1 MRIAIGCDHRGLN
14 LKKATVELLSQMGHS
29 SEDFGCYDTTAVDYP
44 DIGSRVAQAVAE
56 GRFDHGILICSTGVG
71 MSMVANKVPGV
82 RAALCHDTFSA
93 GRCRQHND
101 ANVLCLGES
110 VAGEGLAGEIVKAY
124 LSAEFEGGR
133 HSQRL
138 EKMRELE
145 RHEALTKVARSA
157 AHDLNNALSI
167 ILGQAQ
173 LRLEETDDPNMKR
186 AFKAIEQGALNAS
199 RIVRHLQEVARG
211 GGEATSGNHCTWS
224 GGAGRLG
231 DGLVSITV

>member
-29 SEDFGCYDTTAVDYP
+29 CEDFGCYDTSVVDYP
-44 DIGSRVAQAVAE
+44 DIGSQVARAVAE

-93 GRCRQHND
+93 GRCREHND

-110 VAGEGLAGEIVKAY
+110 VTGEGLAGEIVKAY
-124 LSAEFEGGR
+124 FSAEFEGGR
-133 HSQRL
+133 HAQRL
-138 EKMRELE
+138 EKILELE
-145 RHEALTKVARSA
+145 RHKALTQVARSA

-173 LRLEETDDPNMKR
+173 LRLEETNDPNMKK
-186 AFKAIEQGALNAS
+186 ALQAIEQGALNAS
-199 RIVRHLQEVARG
+199 QIVRHLQEVARG
-211 GGEATSGNHCTWS
+211 EGRSTSGNQ
-224 GGAGRLG
+224 
-231 DGLVSITV
+231 

>member
-14 LKKATVELLSQMGHS
+14 LKKATIELLSQMGHS
-29 SEDFGCYDTTAVDYP
+29 YEDFGCYDSAAVDYP

-56 GRFDHGILICSTGVG
+56 GRFDHGILICSTGIG

-93 GRCRQHND
+93 SRSRKHND

-110 VAGEGLAGEIVKAY
+110 VTGEGLAGEIVKAY
-124 LSAEFEGGR
+124 LNAEFEGGR
-133 HSQRL
+133 HARRL
-138 EKMRELE
+138 EKMQDLE
-145 RHEALTKVARSA
+145 RQKVLVEVARST

-173 LRLEETDDPNMKR
+173 LALEETDDPKIKR
-186 AFKAIEQGALNAS
+186 AFQAIEQGALDAS
-199 RIVRHLQEVARG
+199 KKVRHLQEMARG
-211 GGEATSGNHCTWS
+211 EGGATSGN
-224 GGAGRLG
+224 R
-231 DGLVSITV
+231 